1 MSVAKRSLRIFA
13 LPLSKQSVTASTL
26 GTSSGRTTLNTY
38 YHFVTAPPSEVDQG
52 QPNSLSRLT
61 EKVTSTWVGWGKA
74 TPGSWRVKVFN
85 YGERL
90 IDRLDFE
97 ELALKSLDPSLG
109 PRITSPRTVGK
120 DAQQPH
126 IPLIYPQHIITSP
139 LLNLEKLVD
148 KRAPRHKRGAWFW
161 LLVSPLTAPF
171 MLIPIIP
178 NLPFFFCIWRSWHH
192 FRAYKASQ
200 YLQGLLARGAISPL
214 SDPRLDEIYS
224 SSSVSTTPKP
234 QEAAIPENRGP
245 EPSDDN
251 AMLLSASD
259 VQRIQHTFGLPKSFV
274 TDLNRALAQTS
285 LRIESNREAEALGKK
300 S

>member
-1 MSVAKRSLRIFA
+1 MQNR
-13 LPLSKQSVTASTL
+13 
-26 GTSSGRTTLNTY
+26 
-38 YHFVTAPPSEVDQG
+38 
-52 QPNSLSRLT
+52 
-61 EKVTSTWVGWGKA
+61 
-74 TPGSWRVKVFN
+74 VFN

-109 PRITSPRTVGK
+109 PKITSPRTVGK
-120 DAQQPH
+120 DVQQPQ

-139 LLNLEKLVD
+139 LLNLQTLVD

-192 FRAYKASQ
+192 FRAYKGSE
-200 YLQGLLARGAISPL
+200 YLQDLLARGAISPQ
-214 SDPRLDEIYS
+214 SDRQLDEIYFS
-224 SSSVSTTPKP
+224 SSEATTAKAPKVATP
-234 QEAAIPENRGP
+234 ETREPEA
-245 EPSDDN
+245 SDDN
-251 AMLLSASD
+251 AMLLSVSD
-259 VQRIQHTFGLPKSFV
+259 VTKIQQTFKLPKPFV
-274 TDLNRALAQTS
+274 ADLLRALAQTS
-285 LRIESNREAEALGKK
+285 LRIDKSREEAAALGKK